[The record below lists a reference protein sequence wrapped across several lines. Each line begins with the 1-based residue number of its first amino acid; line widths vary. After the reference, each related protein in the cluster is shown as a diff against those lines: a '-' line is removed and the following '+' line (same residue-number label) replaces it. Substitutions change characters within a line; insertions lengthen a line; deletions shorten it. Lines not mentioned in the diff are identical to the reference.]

1 MGKIKKTHF
10 KEPRDYYKN
19 FAFIGVFLLVG
30 IVALI
35 WIGLFFNEK
44 DVTDF
49 FVNREMDGN
58 SKFRSVQA
66 IQMLIAK
73 YFGKKGM
80 LILFSV
86 GTMIASHALYVE
98 LSEYRR
104 YKMKCRLY
112 HEGIIKNVYDIYDDY
127 ESKTLWY
134 WIKRLFGKK
143 KTVKQLKYPTRTELK
158 RQEEEMQEFFK
169 NKKS

>member
-19 FAFIGVFLLVG
+19 FAFIGVWLLVS

-35 WIGLFFNEK
+35 WIGFFLNEK
-44 DVTDF
+44 EVSDF
-49 FVNREMDGN
+49 FVNRELDGN

-73 YFGKKGM
+73 YFGKKGI

-98 LSEYRR
+98 LSGYRR

-143 KTVKQLKYPTRTELK
+143 RPVKQLKYPTRNELK
-158 RQEEEMQEFFK
+158 RKEEEMREYFK
-169 NKKS
+169 KKS